1 MTPNY
6 DNYNARTWENA
17 NAQPDGEY
25 NVTFNLTIS
34 FPADSEEDAL
44 DRAGQM
50 FAEQIPGFRDFSDPL
65 DYDYTAERA

>member
-25 NVTFNLTIS
+25 YVTFQLTITV
-34 FPADSEEDAL
+34 PADSEEEAL
-44 DRAGQM
+44 GKAHQC
-50 FAEQIPGFRDFSDPL
+50 FAEQVPDFTEFTDPL
-65 DYDYTAERA
+65 DYSYTAERA